1 MVPTVPGAV
10 GKWYQTLRDT
20 GIAFRPLTHGID
32 RWSAL
37 ADRLHADYQRFTHQH
52 IQPYADPEFRR
63 VTGAAE
69 HAIQETLESSLRLNI
84 SHSEMDSVLTN
95 ESIWLDTP
103 LAPGFHEALS
113 ERLDESKRERD
124 TLISQRWSAAFREAL
139 ARTPEGYLNE
149 LGIKRAVKPPVAE
162 GVIILGTRG
171 VPTEFVR
178 EAVLVRDI
186 TKRKAET
193 LADLYEAGIAAS
205 LATELMP

>member
-20 GIAFRPLTHGID
+20 GIAFSPITHGID
-32 RWSAL
+32 QWSAL
-37 ADRLHADYQRFTHQH
+37 ADKLHADYQRFTHQH
-52 IQPYADPEFRR
+52 IQPYADPEFR
-63 VTGAAE
+63 VATGAAE

-84 SHSEMDSVLTN
+84 SHSEMGSVLTD
-95 ESIWLDTP
+95 ESIWVDTP
-103 LAPGFHEALS
+103 LAAGFHEVLS
-113 ERLDESKRERD
+113 ERLDESKSGRD
-124 TLISQRWSAAFREAL
+124 ALGSQRWSAAFREAS
-139 ARTPEGYLNE
+139 ARTPEGYLDE
-149 LGIKRAVKPPVAE
+149 LGIKRAVKLPVAE
-162 GVIILGTRG
+162 GIIVLGARG

-186 TKRKAET
+186 TKRRAET